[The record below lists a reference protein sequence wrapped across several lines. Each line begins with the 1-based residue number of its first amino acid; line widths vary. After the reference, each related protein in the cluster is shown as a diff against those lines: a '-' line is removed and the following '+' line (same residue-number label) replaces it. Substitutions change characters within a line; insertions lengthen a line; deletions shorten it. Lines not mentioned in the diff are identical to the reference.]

1 MLPAHETRSKE
12 ACHALIPSNITTATT
27 KKAWSFPVVPGGNIV
42 PHGSGKVK
50 VNEGSFR
57 ERAES
62 SAAGRRWSRPS
73 RATPEHSML
82 RTDERMLQ

>member
-1 MLPAHETRSKE
+1 M
-12 ACHALIPSNITTATT
+12 
-27 KKAWSFPVVPGGNIV
+27 KKAWSFPVVPGGKIV

-62 SAAGRRWSRPS
+62 SATGVTGDDPAHAAQEYSR
-73 RATPEHSML
+73 L
-82 RTDERMLQ
+82 RTGERMLQ